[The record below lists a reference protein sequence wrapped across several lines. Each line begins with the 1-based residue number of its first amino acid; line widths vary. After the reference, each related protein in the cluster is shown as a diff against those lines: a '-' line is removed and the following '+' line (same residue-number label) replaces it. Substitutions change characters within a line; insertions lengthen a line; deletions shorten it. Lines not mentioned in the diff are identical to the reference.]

1 MKAYHAIVTAILLPI
16 AVMQAAERQVLHGH
30 VPQAVANARVL
41 GRVSQSERLNLAIG
55 LPLRNQEGLELLLQQ
70 LYDPASPNYHQYQ
83 KPEEFA
89 VRFGPTEHDYQA
101 LIRFA
106 ESNGL
111 VVTGTHP
118 NRTILDVS
126 GAVADIER
134 VLHLN
139 MMSYWHPVRGTFYA
153 PDREPSVD
161 LDARVLDISG
171 LDNFELPRPMGLKT
185 MPLDAT
191 TPFVTG
197 SGPGGFFIGGDFR
210 AVYAPGVTLNGT
222 GQVVGLLEFDSFY
235 ASDVQANFKQAGL
248 PAVPAQMVLV
258 DGVSGA
264 PGGANIEVILDIM
277 MASYMA
283 PGLSKVMVY
292 EGSTPNDILN
302 RMATDNLAQQLSSS
316 WGYSPVN
323 ATTEQIFKQYI
334 AQGQSLLQAS
344 GDSGAYE
351 GGVMPPSDDPNLTVV
366 GGTSLTTSGAG
377 GPWQSEVTWPGSGG
391 GVSITYPIPSYQ
403 QGTNMTIN
411 GGSSTM
417 RNIPDVALTADIQM
431 FLICN
436 NGQAISVGGTSAAAP
451 LWAGFIAL
459 ANQQALAGGQPSVG
473 FLNPLIYS
481 IGNGSSYSADF
492 HDITLGN
499 NYGFSAMSG
508 YDLATGW
515 GTPAGQPLIDDL
527 SGASAAPAFTLSA
540 SPLTLSISPGS
551 SGVSTLTVGTE
562 NGFSGSVTLV
572 ASGLPKG
579 VTASFSPAST
589 AGTSTLTVVAA
600 SSATAGTA
608 AVTVTGAS
616 GALKSTATIILTIT
630 APNFGLTVSPGS
642 LIVGQGNSGVSTI
655 TVGPQNGFSGSVS
668 LAASGLPK
676 GVTASFSPAST
687 AGTSTLTLVAAS
699 SAAAGTATVT
709 VTGTSGVLKSTGTI
723 VLTITAPN
731 FSLSASPSSLTFAQ
745 GNSGVSTL
753 TVGPQNGFSGSVSL
767 AASGLPKGVTASFS
781 PASTAGTST
790 LTLVASSSA
799 TAGTATV
806 TVTGTSGVLKSTA
819 TISLTITAPN
829 FSLVASPSSLSVAQ
843 GNSGVSTLTVGPQNG
858 FSGSVS
864 LVASGLPKGVTASFS
879 PASTTGTSTLT
890 LAAGTSVTAGT
901 ATVTVTGTS
910 GNLIHTGTISLVIT
924 VPNFSLSASPGSLG
938 VAQGN
943 SVVSTLT
950 VGPQSGFRG
959 NVSLA
964 ASGLPSGVTASF
976 SPATTTGAS
985 TLTLAAG
992 ASVAAGTATVTI
1004 TGTSGSLTH
1013 TTTISLVISVPNF
1026 SLSASP
1032 SNLNVV
1038 QGNSVVST
1046 LTVGPQ
1052 SGFSGSV
1059 SLAASGLPSGV
1070 TASFSPA
1077 SATGTSTL
1085 TLVAGTS
1092 VTAGTATVT
1101 VTGTSGG
1108 LTHTAAIS
1116 LVITVPNF
1124 SLSASPGSLGV
1135 AQGSSGASTVTVG
1148 PQSGFS
1154 GSVSLAASGLPSG
1167 VTASFSP
1174 ASTTGA
1180 STLTLAAG
1188 TAAASGTA
1196 TVTVTASSGTLSHTT
1211 TIGLT
1216 VIAPSA
1222 GATLVNL
1229 ASAFNVSGIVTD
1241 GTPFTTGGLDG
1252 GSNGV
1257 GEAYSANLLGAQK
1270 TINGTTF
1277 YFGPANAPDAVSSRT
1292 ILLPPGQFSTLQLL
1306 ATAVNGGQLSQTF
1319 TVTYADG
1326 TTSSFTQ
1333 SLSDWFSPQSFAGE
1347 SKAVTMAYRDTS
1359 SGVKDNRTFLLYG
1372 YSFALTAGK
1381 QVSSITLPN
1390 NRNVVVLAMSLTGSG
1405 TPSPTAPMAA
1415 QVSLSPAFNITGI
1428 STDGKTFTGGLDGV
1442 GYAYSETLL
1451 GATQT
1456 FDNALFNIGPAN
1468 APDAVSA
1475 NGSAVGLPAGQFSA
1489 LRMLA
1494 TGVNGSQAAQSFTV
1508 TYSDGTSAA
1517 FTQSLSDWFKPQ
1529 NFAGE
1534 SMAVTM
1540 ARRNSNLGL
1549 PNNGPF
1555 YLYGYSFSLN
1565 NSKTVSSITL
1575 PGNSNVKVFA
1585 LTLVP

>member
-1 MKAYHAIVTAILLPI
+1 MKAYYAIVAAVLLPI
-16 AVMQAAERQVLHGH
+16 TVMQAAERQVLHGH

-41 GRVSQSERLNLAIG
+41 GRVPGSERLNLAIG

-83 KPEEFA
+83 KPEQFA
-89 VRFGPTEHDYQA
+89 AQFGPTEHDYQT
-101 LIRFA
+101 LIQFA

-126 GAVADIER
+126 GAIADIEH
-134 VLHLN
+134 VFHLS

-153 PDREPSVD
+153 PDREPSLD
-161 LDARVLDISG
+161 LDVPVLDISG
-171 LDNFELPRPMGLKT
+171 LDNFEQPRPMSLKS
-185 MPLDAT
+185 MPLAAA

-197 SGPGGFFIGGDFR
+197 SGPAGLFIGGDFR
-210 AVYAPGVTLNGT
+210 AAYAPGVALNGS
-222 GQVVGLLEFDSFY
+222 GQVVGLLEFDSFF
-235 ASDVQANFKQAGL
+235 ANDVQANFKQAGL
-248 PAVPAQMVLV
+248 PAVPTQMVLL
-258 DGVSGA
+258 DSVSGV
-264 PGGANIEVILDIM
+264 PGGGNIEVILDIM

-292 EGSTPNDILN
+292 EGSTPNDVLN

-316 WGYSPVN
+316 WGYGPIN
-323 ATTEQIFKQYI
+323 ASTEQIFKQYI

-351 GGVMPPSDDPNLTVV
+351 GGVMTPSDDPSLTVV
-366 GGTSLTTSGAG
+366 GGTSLTTSGSG
-377 GPWQSEVTWPGSGG
+377 GPWQSETTWPGSGG
-391 GVSITYPIPSYQ
+391 GISFTYPIPSYQ
-403 QGTNMTIN
+403 QGTNMAVN
-411 GGSSTM
+411 GGSPTM

-459 ANQQALAGGQPSVG
+459 ANQQALAGGKPSVG

-481 IGNGSSYSADF
+481 IGTGSNYSADF

-508 YDLATGW
+508 YDLTTGW

-527 SGASAAPAFTLSA
+527 SGALASPAFTLSA

-551 SGVSTLTVGTE
+551 STVSTLTIGTE
-562 NGFSGSVTLV
+562 NGFSGSVSLA

-608 AVTVTGAS
+608 VVMVTGTS
-616 GALKSTATIILTIT
+616 GALKSMATISLTIT
-630 APNFGLTVSPGS
+630 APNFTLAASPGS
-642 LIVGQGNSGVSTI
+642 L
-655 TVGPQNGFSGSVS
+655 S
-668 LAASGLPK
+668 L
-676 GVTASFSPAST
+676 
-687 AGTSTLTLVAAS
+687 
-699 SAAAGTATVT
+699 
-709 VTGTSGVLKSTGTI
+709 
-723 VLTITAPN
+723 
-731 FSLSASPSSLTFAQ
+731 AQ
-745 GNSGVSTL
+745 GNSGTSTL

-781 PASTAGTST
+781 PPSTAGAST
-790 LTLVASSSA
+790 LTLAASSSA
-799 TAGTATV
+799 TAGAATV
-806 TVTGTSGVLKSTA
+806 TVTGTSGSVSHTA
-819 TISLTITAPN
+819 AISLM
-829 FSLVASPSSLSVAQ
+829 
-843 GNSGVSTLTVGPQNG
+843 
-858 FSGSVS
+858 
-864 LVASGLPKGVTASFS
+864 
-879 PASTTGTSTLT
+879 
-890 LAAGTSVTAGT
+890 
-901 ATVTVTGTS
+901 
-910 GNLIHTGTISLVIT
+910 IT
-924 VPNFSLSASPGSLG
+924 VPNFSLSASPSSLG
-938 VAQGN
+938 VAQG
-943 SVVSTLT
+943 SSGVSIVTI
-950 VGPQSGFRG
+950 GPQSGFSG
-959 NVSLA
+959 SVSFA

-976 SPATTTGAS
+976 SPATTTGPS

-992 ASVAAGTATVTI
+992 TSVSAGTSTVTV
-1004 TGTSGSLTH
+1004 TGTSGALKNTVKISLTI
-1013 TTTISLVISVPNF
+1013 TVPNF
-1026 SLSASP
+1026 SLSVSP
-1032 SNLNVV
+1032 SSLSLA
-1038 QGNSVVST
+1038 QGGSGTST
-1046 LTVGPQ
+1046 ITVGPQ
-1052 SGFSGSV
+1052 SGFGGSV
-1059 SLAASGLPSGV
+1059 SFTASGLPSGV

-1077 SATGTSTL
+1077 STTGTSTL
-1085 TLVAGTS
+1085 TFAAGTS
-1092 VTAGTATVT
+1092 VTAGTSTVT
-1101 VTGTSGG
+1101 VAGTYGS
-1108 LTHTAAIS
+1108 LSHTAAIS
-1116 LVITVPNF
+1116 LTIIVPNF
-1124 SLSASPGSLGV
+1124 SLSASPSSLGV
-1135 AQGSSGASTVTVG
+1135 AQGTSGASTISVG
-1148 PQSGFS
+1148 AQSGFS

-1188 TAAASGTA
+1188 TSAPPGTA
-1196 TVTVTASSGTLSHTT
+1196 TITVTGTSGSLSHTA

-1241 GTPFTTGGLDG
+1241 GTAFVTGGLDG
-1252 GSNGV
+1252 GLNGV
-1257 GEAYSANLLGAQK
+1257 ATAYSANLLGAQK
-1270 TINGTTF
+1270 TISGTTF
-1277 YFGPANAPDAVSSRT
+1277 YFGPANAPDAVSSQT
-1292 ILLPPGQFSTLQLL
+1292 ILLPPGQFATLQLL
-1306 ATAVNGGQLSQTF
+1306 ATAINGSQQSQTF

-1326 TTSSFTQ
+1326 TTSSFVQ
-1333 SLSDWFSPQSFAGE
+1333 SLSDWFTPQSYAGE
-1347 SKAVTMAYRDTS
+1347 SKAVSMAYRDTG
-1359 SGVKDNRTFLLYG
+1359 SGAKDNRTFLLYG
-1372 YSFALTAGK
+1372 YSFALSAGK

-1390 NRNVVVLAMSLTGSG
+1390 NRNVVVLAISLTGSG
-1405 TPSPTAPMAA
+1405 TSSTTAPTAAE
-1415 QVSLSPAFNITGI
+1415 VSLSPAFNITGI
-1428 STDGKTFTGGLDGV
+1428 SSDGKTFTGGLDGV

-1451 GATQT
+1451 GTTQT
-1456 FDNALFNIGPAN
+1456 FDNTPFNIGPAD

-1475 NGSAVGLPAGQFSA
+1475 NGKAIGLPAGQFSA
-1489 LRMLA
+1489 LLMLA
-1494 TGVNGSQAAQSFTV
+1494 TGVNGSQTAQSFTI
-1508 TYSDGTSAA
+1508 TYSDGTGAT

-1534 SMAVTM
+1534 SEAVTM
-1540 ARRNSNLGL
+1540 SRRNSSQGL

-1555 YLYGYSFSLN
+1555 YLYGYSFRLN